1 MRAVK
6 AIAKDKIE
14 DKDSFANEISLL
26 SELVNNY
33 FN

>member
-14 DKDSFANEISLL
+14 DKDSFASEINIL
-26 SELVNNY
+26 SELVDLN
-33 FN
+33 